1 MLKFAKIIA
10 FLVLF
15 SPSLASAQTY
25 TRYRLPAGTRL
36 TVSGSTYQGFNLGE
50 YQQLLQMDEDLRHL
64 TDTAAAAAAQI
75 ANLTTASTE
84 FQRAIAACAERA
96 TMLQAE
102 RVRLTGM
109 WEEESRKRQEAEQHS
124 SWEWLPWS
132 LAGGFLVSTVV
143 LGLVVGLV
151 R

>member
-1 MLKFAKIIA
+1 MRTFAKILG
-10 FLVLF
+10 FLLLF
-15 SPSLASAQTY
+15 IPSIASAQTY

-64 TDTAAAAAAQI
+64 TDVTTAAASQI
-75 ANLTTASTE
+75 ADLTTASTQ
-84 FQRAIAACAERA
+84 FQRALTACVERA
-96 TMLQAE
+96 TMLQAD

-109 WEEESRKRQEAEQHS
+109 WEEESRKRREAEQHN